1 VRTRRAWTVDEFET
15 VAKELNPYY
24 GQKIADDGHTAV
36 ECNCDEPYCQ
46 FCQGGLFACSVCGG
60 LEGSVPTHCPGDA
73 MTYKQNED
81 VMFIFDYGF
90 EFTTTA
96 GKALHIEIY
105 ADEQT
110 YHAFVRPFPKEHLT

>member
-1 VRTRRAWTVDEFET
+1 MTALDYAAVIGKYVDARDPDQTYGGAGLVVAVR
-15 VAKELNPYY
+15 
-24 GQKIADDGHTAV
+24 
-36 ECNCDEPYCQ
+36 
-46 FCQGGLFACSVCGG
+46 
-60 LEGSVPTHCPGDA
+60 DA
-73 MTYKQNED
+73 PEISPD
-81 VMFIFDYGF
+81 AVMFIFDYGF

>member
-81 VMFIFDYGF
+81 VYAGRIDYRDGAWVNGV
-90 EFTTTA
+90 TVA
-96 GKALHIEIY
+96 MV
-105 ADEQT
+105 
-110 YHAFVRPFPKEHLT
+110 HAHVGAILEGRA